1 VATRLHQ
8 IIPVERGVVAESLKR
23 LGEVQHILS
32 IGGDRD
38 PLTGIV
44 RTYRPR
50 EDGGVQLPDESR
62 KVQTTVPELL
72 ATLQATMVRLFDL
85 KFIREYANCSARANV
100 VVNGETLLT
109 DVPAGYLLFLENQIS
124 DLITKL
130 IDRLPVLDAAEEW
143 NDTDPALPTG
153 VWASVPRETT
163 RSEQV
168 PRVQVLVPNQVI
180 DGKAFEGKFQPYMT
194 QEVVGYW
201 TQVKQSGQLPPRVV
215 QAIRARA
222 VALLEAV
229 KVAREAANSLEIV
242 DREAGNAVLGFIFG
256 EVISS

>member
-1 VATRLHQ
+1 MAARLHQ
-8 IIPVERGVVAESLKR
+8 IIPVERGVVAESARQLS
-23 LGEVQHILS
+23 EVQRILA

-50 EDGGVQLPDESR
+50 DEGGVQLPDESR
-62 KVQTTVPELL
+62 KVQITVPELL
-72 ATLQATMVRLFDL
+72 ATVRGTLVRLFDL
-85 KFIREYANCSARANV
+85 KFTREFANCSARANV
-100 VVNGETLLT
+100 AVAGETLLT
-109 DVPAGYLLFLENQIS
+109 DVPAGYLLFLENQLS

-143 NDTDPALPTG
+143 NGTDPALAAG
-153 VWASVPRETT
+153 VWASAPRETT

-168 PRVQVLVPNQVI
+168 PRVQVLSPNQVI

-201 TQVKQSGQLPPRVV
+201 TQVKQSGQLPPRAV

-229 KVAREAANSLEIV
+229 KVAREAANSLEII
-242 DREAGNAVLGFIFG
+242 DREAGNAVLGYVFG
-256 EVISS
+256 EVLSP